1 MSTSIENGTVPNQIT
16 LDENAGS
23 LSLSYS
29 EGRECK
35 FTCEFLRVFS
45 PSAEVVGHGPG
56 QRVNPIGKENVKI
69 VEVEPVGN
77 YAIKIVFS
85 DGHDTGIYSWKYFQ
99 WLAANKKDLWARYI
113 EETNGEAGAID
124 YKSHTN
130 RGNNI
135 NKESKQS

>member
-1 MSTSIENGTVPNQIT
+1 MSTSTENGIVPNQIT

-23 LSLSYS
+23 LSLIYS
-29 EGRECK
+29 EKRECK

-85 DGHDTGIYSWKYFQ
+85 DGHDTGIYSWSHLRN
-99 WLAANKKDLWARYI
+99 LAINEESLWNEYLKKLKDAGHSRS
-113 EETNGEAGAID
+113 ET
-124 YKSHTN
+124 H
-130 RGNNI
+130 
-135 NKESKQS
+135 

>member
-1 MSTSIENGTVPNQIT
+1 MSTSKENGTVPNQIT

-56 QRVNPIGKENVKI
+56 QRVNPIGKENIRI

-99 WLAANKKDLWARYI
+99 WLAANKKDLWARYT
-113 EETNGEAGAID
+113 EETSVEAGAID
-124 YKSHTN
+124 DKSHPN
-130 RGNNI
+130 RGNKT
-135 NKESKQS
+135 NKESK

>member
-1 MSTSIENGTVPNQIT
+1 MSTSTENGIVPNQIT

-23 LSLSYS
+23 LSLIYS
-29 EGRECK
+29 EKRECK

-99 WLAANKKDLWARYI
+99 WLAENQKDLWAKYI
-113 EETNGEAGAID
+113 EETSGEAGAID

-130 RGNNI
+130 RGNNM
-135 NKESKQS
+135 NKESK

>member
-1 MSTSIENGTVPNQIT
+1 MSTSTENGIVPNQIT

-23 LSLSYS
+23 LSLIYS
-29 EGRECK
+29 EKRECK
-35 FTCEFLRVFS
+35 FTYEFLRVFS
-45 PSAEVVGHGPG
+45 PSADVVGHGPG

-99 WLAANKKDLWARYI
+99 WLAVHKKDLWARYI
-113 EETNGEAGAID
+113 EETSREVDAIGGRH
-124 YKSHTN
+124 HTN
-130 RGNNI
+130 RRNNI
-135 NKESKQS
+135 NKVSK

>member
-1 MSTSIENGTVPNQIT
+1 MSMSVEDDTVPKQIT
-16 LDENAGS
+16 LNENAAS

-29 EGRECK
+29 EGKECE
-35 FTCEFLRVFS
+35 FSCEFLRVFS

-113 EETNGEAGAID
+113 EETNGEADAID
-124 YKSHTN
+124 NKSPTN
-130 RGNNI
+130 QGNNM
-135 NKESKQS
+135 NKELK